1 LRTKGWISVD
11 GIPAFFLCLIFQK
24 EYIGIAFFLQ
34 TVFMQRRTSLKLL
47 GAAGAGIAGLVLADW
62 KWQIL
67 DRLTHVGFFTYDQ
80 EQLLASLADTIIPAG
95 VSGTAGTAPIGA
107 LSTGTGQFLIKF
119 FEKCLEKEEQ
129 EILVQELKA
138 LQKLNFSSLDRAERE
153 KILLD
158 YSKAEGEK
166 QKKFYE
172 LIRSNTIFGFTTV
185 REVMVDHLGYQVAP
199 GFYSG
204 CVEVPAEKA

>member
-1 LRTKGWISVD
+1 MLK
-11 GIPAFFLCLIFQK
+11 K
-24 EYIGIAFFLQ
+24 IGNIGVAFFLQ

-47 GAAGAGIAGLVLADW
+47 GAAGAGIAGLALVDW

-80 EQLLASLADTIIPAG
+80 EQLLASLADTIIPEG

-107 LSTGTGQFLIKF
+107 LSTGTDQFLIKF

-129 EILVQELKA
+129 EILIQELKA
-138 LQKLNFSSLDRAERE
+138 LEKRGFAALPKLERE
-153 KILLD
+153 AILGE
-158 YSKAEGEK
+158 YSKTENEN

-172 LIRSNTIFGFTTV
+172 LIRANTIFGFTTV

>member
-1 LRTKGWISVD
+1 
-11 GIPAFFLCLIFQK
+11 LCLFFQK
-24 EYIGIAFFLQ
+24 KYIGVAFFLQ

-67 DRLTHVGFFTYDQ
+67 DRLTHVGFFTFDQ

-107 LSTGTGQFLIKF
+107 LSTGTDQFLIKF

-129 EILVQELKA
+129 EILIQELKA
-138 LQKLNFSSLDRAERE
+138 LEKRGFAALPKLERE
-153 KILLD
+153 AILGE
-158 YSKAEGEK
+158 YSKTENEN

-172 LIRSNTIFGFTTV
+172 LIRANTIFGFTTV

>member
-1 LRTKGWISVD
+1 
-11 GIPAFFLCLIFQK
+11 
-24 EYIGIAFFLQ
+24 
-34 TVFMQRRTSLKLL
+34 MQRRTSLKLL
-47 GAAGAGIAGLVLADW
+47 GAAGAGIAGLALVDW

-67 DRLTHVGFFTYDQ
+67 DRLTHAGFFTYDQ
-80 EQLLASLADTIIPAG
+80 ERLITSLAETLIPEG
-95 VSGTAGTAPIGA
+95 IPGGSGAAPIGA
-107 LSTGTGQFLIKF
+107 LSTGTDQFLIKF

-129 EILVQELKA
+129 EILTQELKV
-138 LQKLNFSSLDRAERE
+138 LQKRGFAALTKQERE
-153 KILLD
+153 AILGE
-158 YSKAEGEK
+158 YSETEDQN

-172 LIRSNTIFGFTTV
+172 LIRANTIFGFTTA

>member
-1 LRTKGWISVD
+1 
-11 GIPAFFLCLIFQK
+11 
-24 EYIGIAFFLQ
+24 
-34 TVFMQRRTSLKLL
+34 MQRRTSLKLL
-47 GAAGAGIAGLVLADW
+47 GAAGAGIAGLVLVDW

-67 DRLTHVGFFTYDQ
+67 DRLTHAGFFTFDQ
-80 EQLLASLADTIIPAG
+80 ERLITSLVETLIPEG
-95 VSGTAGTAPIGA
+95 IPGGSGAAPIGA
-107 LSTGTGQFLIKF
+107 LSTGTDQFLIKF

-129 EILVQELKA
+129 EILVKEFKSLE
-138 LQKLNFSSLDRAERE
+138 KLNFSSLSKAERE
-153 KILLD
+153 KIMLD
-158 YSKAEGEK
+158 YSTAEGED

-172 LIRSNTIFGFTTV
+172 LIRSNTIFGFTTA

>member
-1 LRTKGWISVD
+1 
-11 GIPAFFLCLIFQK
+11 
-24 EYIGIAFFLQ
+24 
-34 TVFMQRRTSLKLL
+34 M
-47 GAAGAGIAGLVLADW
+47 DW

-67 DRLTHVGFFTYDQ
+67 DRLTHSGFFTYDQ
-80 EQLLASLADTIIPAG
+80 ERLITSLAETLIPEG
-95 VSGTAGTAPIGA
+95 IPGGSGAAPIGA
-107 LSTGTGQFLIKF
+107 LSTGTDQFLIKF

-129 EILVQELKA
+129 EILIQELKV
-138 LQKLNFSSLDRAERE
+138 LQKRGFTVLTKQERE
-153 KILLD
+153 AILGE
-158 YSKAEGEK
+158 YSETEDQN

-172 LIRSNTIFGFTTV
+172 LIRANTIFGFTTA

>member
-1 LRTKGWISVD
+1 
-11 GIPAFFLCLIFQK
+11 
-24 EYIGIAFFLQ
+24 
-34 TVFMQRRTSLKLL
+34 MQRRTSLKLL
-47 GAAGAGIAGLVLADW
+47 GAAGAGIAGLALVDW

-67 DRLTHVGFFTYDQ
+67 DRLSHSGFFTYDQ
-80 EQLLASLADTIIPAG
+80 ERLITSLAETLIPEG
-95 VSGTAGTAPIGA
+95 IPGGSGAAPIGA
-107 LSTGTGQFLIKF
+107 LSTGTDQFLIKF

-129 EILVQELKA
+129 EILIQELKV
-138 LQKLNFSSLDRAERE
+138 LQKRGFTVLTKQERE
-153 KILLD
+153 AILGE
-158 YSKAEGEK
+158 YSETEDQN

-172 LIRSNTIFGFTTV
+172 LIRANTIFGFTTA